1 MAKAVADTLT
11 PENAA
16 GFVSDDLAPILGFS
30 HMHDSGTGGLPS
42 LGNFPLFV
50 HPGCPDDDF
59 RRCAFAI
66 TDRTAARGALRV
78 PGSVV
83 ARPGFFAVNLTSG
96 VRAEMTVSE
105 RVVVYRFGFPGE
117 GEVDVGMAR
126 KVAYSPV
133 VVVDLVDLMN
143 SRSTGGV
150 RVYPESGRVTGE
162 GKYGPSFGQGN
173 YKAFFCADFKGAVIR
188 RTGTFKGSEATDE
201 VQFLDGVGN
210 GFYIPSGS
218 AGAWLQFEAPE
229 GDELL
234 ARVGLSFV
242 SIEQACGNA
251 EREIPDFGFER
262 VEEEARE
269 AWREKL
275 GAVQV
280 DDTGVSEE
288 LLTTFW
294 SGIYRTM
301 LSPQNYTGE
310 NPLWNST
317 EPYYDS

>member
-11 PENAA
+11 TENAA
-16 GFVSDDLAPILGFS
+16 GFVSDDAAPIIGFS

-59 RRCAFAI
+59 RRCMYSI
-66 TDRTAARGALRV
+66 TDRTAARSALRV

-83 ARPGFFAVNLTSG
+83 ARPGFFGVNLTSG
-96 VRAEMTVSE
+96 VRAEMTVTE
-105 RVVVYRFGFPGE
+105 RAVLYRFGFPGE
-117 GEVDVGMAR
+117 GEVDVGMAV
-126 KVAYSPV
+126 KVPYSPV

-150 RVYPESGRVTGE
+150 QVFPESGRVVGE
-162 GKYGPSFGQGN
+162 GQYGPSFGSGKYQ
-173 YKAFFCADFKGAVIR
+173 AFFCADFRGAVIR
-188 RTGTFKGSEATDE
+188 KTGTFKTNEATEE
-201 VQFLDGVGN
+201 VKFLDGVGN
-210 GFYIPSGS
+210 GFYLPTGS
-218 AGAWLQFEAPE
+218 AGAWLQFEAPK
-229 GDELL
+229 GNELL

-242 SIEQACGNA
+242 SVDQACENA

-262 VEEEARE
+262 VEEDARE

-280 DDTGVSEE
+280 DGTGVSEE

-294 SGIYRTM
+294 SGLYRTM

-310 NPLWNST
+310 NPLWNSS